1 MHNLSYKSKYPTLV
15 KRKGIERID
24 CKYWVRLDAGKR
36 NYVYLA
42 NAEDHND
49 GFQLFYRTPSHR
61 CWSISKL
68 LNYKECC
75 TKNQARNYTQV
86 QENDRSEWLR
96 NDLQKHWE
104 DIFVSFKQYSHKNTK
119 TANVSTMSWPSHLNI
134 CSVSNWTNVK
144 SSDLPFLSGEIV
156 PTLWSCF
163 EIQIRSYID
172 AQKHSSYIMLHKY
185 RVMQ

>member
-1 MHNLSYKSKYPTLV
+1 MQRTTMMDFSSFIEHLHIVVEAFPNCWIIKSAV
-15 KRKGIERID
+15 QRI
-24 CKYWVRLDAGKR
+24 
-36 NYVYLA
+36 N
-42 NAEDHND
+42 
-49 GFQLFYRTPSHR
+49 
-61 CWSISKL
+61 
-68 LNYKECC
+68 
-75 TKNQARNYTQV
+75 RNYTQV
-86 QENDRSEWLR
+86 QENDRPEWLR
-96 NDLQKHWE
+96 NDLQTHWE